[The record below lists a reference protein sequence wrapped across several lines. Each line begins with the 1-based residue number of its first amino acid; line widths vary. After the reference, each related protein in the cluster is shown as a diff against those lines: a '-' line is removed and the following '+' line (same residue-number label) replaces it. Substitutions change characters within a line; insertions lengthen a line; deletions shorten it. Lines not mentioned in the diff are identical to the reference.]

1 MYGLCA
7 VGTETLL
14 VCIVALD
21 ATGKHTHVSPVDLP
35 AVDSVGT
42 LVARDCRALR
52 ARRVRLYR
60 LRHLAS
66 WVGPHLVA
74 CARPRNLSLARA
86 GYLLL

>member
-14 VCIVALD
+14 VCILALD

-52 ARRVRLYR
+52 PRRV
-60 LRHLAS
+60 
-66 WVGPHLVA
+66 
-74 CARPRNLSLARA
+74 
-86 GYLLL
+86 